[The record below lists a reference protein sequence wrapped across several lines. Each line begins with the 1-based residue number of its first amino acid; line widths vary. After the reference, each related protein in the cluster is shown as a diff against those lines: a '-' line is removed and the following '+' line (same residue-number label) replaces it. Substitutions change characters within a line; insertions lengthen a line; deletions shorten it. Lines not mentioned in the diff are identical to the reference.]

1 MQRGYFKRRTIKPNM
16 KTVVKRKLHSL
27 IGAFRLAGYFTWNEE
42 AAGSNPVSY
51 TKWFVRLMVRT
62 QDFHSCNM
70 GSIPIQTTY
79 GSLTQRVYHLLR
91 KECTTRTGRKLPGGV
106 TATHRFLRLIFP
118 VQIRVW

>member
-1 MQRGYFKRRTIKPNM
+1 M

-70 GSIPIQTTY
+70 GSIPIQTAY
-79 GSLTQRVYHLLR
+79 GSLMLPGIITWWH
-91 KECTTRTGRKLPGGV
+91 KECTAHTGRKLPDSV
-106 TATHRFLRLIFP
+106 TGNTP
-118 VQIRVW
+118 VSEAGIPGSNPGLVTIMVCWCNG